1 MGVVRLYLEP
11 SDKLPPSMRPHSFVP
26 IVDCNPEQAVALKR
40 RLTRQGYTVVAV
52 PL

>member
-11 SDKLPPSMRPHSFVP
+11 SEKLPPSMRPHSFVP
-26 IVDCNPEQAVALKR
+26 IIDCNPEQAKVLKR
-40 RLTRQGYTVVAV
+40 RLACAGYAVIAV

>member
-11 SDKLPPSMRPHSFVP
+11 NEKLSPSMRPHSFVP
-26 IVDCNPEQAVALKR
+26 VIDCNPEQATDLKR
-40 RLTRQGYTVVAV
+40 RLTRQGYTVFAV